1 MPPDFAARL
10 SGRRLLHL
18 RRRAKYIIAEFDD
31 GTAMLLH
38 LGMSGR
44 MTISAAAPAQFDKHD
59 HLIFMAEGGPV
70 VCFNDARRFGVVDLA
85 TTATID
91 AHPLLAALGPEP
103 LGNHFNGPVLAAGL
117 RGRGTAIKPLLLDQR
132 LVAGIGNIYASEA
145 LFRAGISPRRKG
157 GSVTGGPRRSPGR
170 GHSRGPRGGDCAGGA
185 SLRDHVQPN
194 GELGYFQHAF
204 QVYGRTGEACN
215 TGCGRP
221 IQRLVQTGRTTFSV
235 PIVSAR
241 TAIHRAIQSG
251 TIERVH
257 DARQM
262 GTADDGGDGDR
273 RHLMG
278 AGQAAD
284 FVAGFDDLPL
294 MTALSEIPEAAVT
307 FDTAAGRIVIAVA
320 EGRADRAAVIA
331 YYSRVLPHGGA
342 GRRPRAVVLT
352 ARGNVWF
359 SIFRPPT
366 AV

>member
-1 MPPDFAARL
+1 M
-10 SGRRLLHL
+10 SGRRLLRL

-157 GSVTGGPRRSPGR
+157 GSVTGG
-170 GHSRGPRGGDCAGGA
+170 
-185 SLRDHVQPN
+185 
-194 GELGYFQHAF
+194 
-204 QVYGRTGEACN
+204 
-215 TGCGRP
+215 
-221 IQRLVQTGRTTFSV
+221 
-235 PIVSAR
+235 
-241 TAIHRAIQSG
+241 
-251 TIERVH
+251 
-257 DARQM
+257 
-262 GTADDGGDGDR
+262 
-273 RHLMG
+273 
-278 AGQAAD
+278 
-284 FVAGFDDLPL
+284 
-294 MTALSEIPEAAVT
+294 
-307 FDTAAGRIVIAVA
+307 
-320 EGRADRAAVIA
+320 RADRLAVAIREVLEAAIRGA
-331 YYSRVLPHGGA
+331 CSATMFSRMANWAIFSMPSRSMGGPA
-342 GRRPRAVVLT
+342 RLVLT
-352 ARGNVWF
+352 RLWPADPALGANRAHDFFLFQLSALG
-359 SIFRPPT
+359 
-366 AV
+366 